1 MHEKIEKNAQKAYEL
16 SKRNDKWGNRK
27 LILQV
32 IRFAIVG
39 VIAAIVDVGVLV
51 TLKEV
56 FHVDVLL
63 SSAVSFCVSV
73 IVNYLL
79 SKTFVFKSKKQSKL
93 KEFIIF
99 MLLSV
104 GGLCLNQFI
113 LWIGVQFTSM
123 YYLIVKFL
131 AMVIVPIYNFI
142 TRKVFLESKEE

>member
-1 MHEKIEKNAQKAYEL
+1 M
-16 SKRNDKWGNRK
+16 
-27 LILQV
+27 ILQV

-79 SKTFVFKSKKQSKL
+79 SMTFVFKSKKQSKV

-99 MLLSV
+99 LFLSV
-104 GGLCLNQFI
+104 GGLCLNQLV
-113 LWIGVQFTSM
+113 LWIGMKYTSI

-142 TRKVFLESKEE
+142 TRKIFLESKEE